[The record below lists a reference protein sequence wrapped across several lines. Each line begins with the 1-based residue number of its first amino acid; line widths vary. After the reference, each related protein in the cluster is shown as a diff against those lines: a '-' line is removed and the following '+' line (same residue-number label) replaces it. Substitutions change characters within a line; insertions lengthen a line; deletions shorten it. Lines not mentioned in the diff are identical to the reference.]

1 MVHRDLNPDNI
12 MMLSEAAQ
20 LLEHTTLTLKI
31 IDFNFISELSPI
43 PGLTQANIPLIGT
56 LQCYMS
62 PEQL

>member
-1 MVHRDLNPDNI
+1 MVHRDLNPENI

-31 IDFNFISELSPI
+31 IDFNFISEL
-43 PGLTQANIPLIGT
+43 PGINVPLIGT
-56 LQCYMS
+56 YQAYMS